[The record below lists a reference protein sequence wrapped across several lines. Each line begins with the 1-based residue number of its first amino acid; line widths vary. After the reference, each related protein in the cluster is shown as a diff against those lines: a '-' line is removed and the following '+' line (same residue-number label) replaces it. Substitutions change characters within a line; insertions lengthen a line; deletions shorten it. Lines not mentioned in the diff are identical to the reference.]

1 MQLQCHGSAKKHKKA
16 KNEHKTPQEF
26 PAKEPD
32 KQIIHNGG
40 DRNVTPLFYGGMAYD
55 IAQWVCMRGLADKMV
70 IPR

>member
-1 MQLQCHGSAKKHKKA
+1 MQLQCHASAKKHKKA

-55 IAQWVCMRGLADKMV
+55 IDYSWQRKNKLESYMGK
-70 IPR
+70 

>member
-32 KQIIHNGG
+32 KKLHIMV
-40 DRNVTPLFYGGMAYD
+40 VTGMSHPFFMAVWPMKLTFHD
-55 IAQWVCMRGLADKMV
+55 CAITS
-70 IPR
+70 